1 MDLHKQREMYM
12 NFGTWNKRSL
22 NWSRTLNAL
31 DRELATFRSDLLG
44 IQEVLLGKGVTELK
58 ENYMYLVFGKEMKII
73 NYGKDFLYIRE
84 SYQKLNGLSLLV
96 IGYNIYIYI
105 LLRGHWCDIIF

>member
-44 IQEVLLGKGVTELK
+44 IQEVLLGKGVTE
-58 ENYMYLVFGKEMKII
+58 
-73 NYGKDFLYIRE
+73 
-84 SYQKLNGLSLLV
+84 
-96 IGYNIYIYI
+96 
-105 LLRGHWCDIIF
+105 